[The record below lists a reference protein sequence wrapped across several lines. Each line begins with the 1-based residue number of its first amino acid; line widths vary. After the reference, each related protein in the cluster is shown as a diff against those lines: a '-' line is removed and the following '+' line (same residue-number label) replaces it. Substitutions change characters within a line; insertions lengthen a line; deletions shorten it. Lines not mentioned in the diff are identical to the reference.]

1 MDDVRDLI
9 IVGCGPVGA
18 VAANL
23 AARAG
28 LSTTVL
34 ERATEVY
41 DLPRAIHFDAH
52 IMRILQQAGVAEEIL
67 ASVRVW
73 RRSTFYG
80 ADGEP
85 IRVHD
90 WGTDRRFGWD
100 AHYLFYQP
108 TLEAILRR
116 QLDDERS
123 IDMRLG
129 IDVVGVDQDSD
140 GASVQTIDRAT
151 RQTDLIRGRYLLAA
165 DGASSFVRS
174 SIGVDLI
181 DTGFDEPWL
190 VIDVLCD
197 REIGRPDESEMF
209 CDPRRPATRVPGPG
223 RHHRWEFMLL
233 PGETAEQIQSPESIA
248 ELLRPWVSIADVQ
261 VVRASVYRFHALV
274 ARRWRDGRIFL
285 CGDAAHQTPPFLGQG
300 LCHGVRDVQ
309 NLLWKVGAALRGAP
323 DVDRLLDTYEAERR
337 PHVARIIDMAVAAGR
352 DICVLDP
359 EAAAARDVRMR
370 REAQLDEAPRTTFQG
385 MPPLVEGL
393 LDGDGSGELFPQPVV
408 RDPAGDVRL
417 MDDVVGDGITVVA
430 LAPTAGRLA
439 ASGLDVTVVAVGE
452 DAGTELQTVSED
464 LAAWFSERAVTVAV
478 LRPDRYV
485 YAATDDVEYA
495 LTATKRL
502 SDQLLG
508 TANAA
513 DSRRC

>member
-1 MDDVRDLI
+1 MNDVRDLI

-28 LSTTVL
+28 LSTTVI
-34 ERATEVY
+34 ERATDVF

-52 IMRILQQAGVAEEIL
+52 VMRILQQAGVAEEVL
-67 ASVRVW
+67 ASTRVW

-80 ADGEP
+80 VDGEP

-90 WGTDRRFGWD
+90 WSADRTFGWD
-100 AHYLFYQP
+100 PHYLFYQP

-116 QLDDERS
+116 RLDGERS

-129 IDVVGVDQDSD
+129 VDVVGVDQDLD
-140 GASVQTIDRAT
+140 GVNVQTIDRTTGQA
-151 RQTDLIRGRYLLAA
+151 DHIRGRYLLAA
-165 DGASSFVRS
+165 DGASSFVRA

-190 VIDVLCD
+190 VIDILSD
-197 REIGRPDESEMF
+197 DEIGRPDESEMF

-233 PGETAEQIQSPESIA
+233 PGETAEQIQSPDSIA
-248 ELLRPWVSIADVQ
+248 ELLRPWVSIADVE

-274 ARRWRDGRIFL
+274 ARRWREGRIFL

-309 NLLWKVGAALRGAP
+309 NLLWKVEAALRGAP
-323 DVDRLLDTYEAERR
+323 DVDRLLHTYETERR

-352 DICVLDP
+352 DICLLDT
-359 EAAAARDVRMR
+359 EAASARDVRMR
-370 REAQLDEAPRTTFQG
+370 REAQLDEVPSTTFQG
-385 MPPLVEGL
+385 MPALVEGL
-393 LDGDGSGELFPQPVV
+393 FAGGGSGELFPQPVV
-408 RDPAGDVRL
+408 RDRDGDVRL
-417 MDDVVGDGITVVA
+417 MDDVVGNGITIVA
-430 LAPTAGRLA
+430 LAPAARRLA
-439 ASGLDVTVVAVGE
+439 ASGLGVTVVAVG
-452 DAGTELQTVSED
+452 DDSGVQLQADSED
-464 LAAWFSERAVTVAV
+464 LSAWFNDRAVTVAV

-485 YAATDDVEYA
+485 YAVSDDVELA
-495 LTATKRL
+495 LTAAKRL
-502 SDQLLG
+502 SDELVG
-508 TANAA
+508 AGAATAQ
-513 DSRRC
+513 